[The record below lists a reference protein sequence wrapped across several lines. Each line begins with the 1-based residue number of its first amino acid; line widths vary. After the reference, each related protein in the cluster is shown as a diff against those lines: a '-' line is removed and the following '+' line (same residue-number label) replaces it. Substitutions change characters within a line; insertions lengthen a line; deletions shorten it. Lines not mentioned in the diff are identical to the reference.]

1 MKVYKE
7 IALSSTQNYGNLV
20 DMVRDNINDF
30 QNQGLQVEVQYLSCA
45 TDCYIIYSALILAYT
60 EKYYANN

>member
-7 IALSSTQNYGNLV
+7 IALSSTQNYGSLV

-30 QNQGLQVEVQYLSCA
+30 QNQGLQVEVQYSSCTA
-45 TDCYIIYSALILAYT
+45 DCYIIY
-60 EKYYANN
+60 